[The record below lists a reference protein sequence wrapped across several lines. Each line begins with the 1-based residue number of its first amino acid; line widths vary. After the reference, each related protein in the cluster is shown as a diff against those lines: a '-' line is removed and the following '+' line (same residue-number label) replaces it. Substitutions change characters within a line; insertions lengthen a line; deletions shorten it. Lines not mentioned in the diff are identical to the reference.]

1 MMANLRNV
9 RFPLAVLALCLSS
22 SLLACTTANQSNTNG
37 NTPSAAPS
45 TSASPAPTSAPTSG
59 SATLSKSQ
67 YLALLAC
74 LKTSLG
80 NSASAVNAVNAH
92 EFQVNSMSDAQFTQ
106 NLATV
111 FGSSVK
117 TYQEKASAAGC
128 K

>member
-22 SLLACTTANQSNTNG
+22 SLLACATANQSNTNG

-45 TSASPAPTSAPTSG
+45 TSASPAPTSG